1 MRTRQEAKMTGDK
14 SFIDAEFDAQVAKDP
29 GLAYLV
35 GRLSEV
41 ETDPAT
47 VYKAGLVAY
56 SQTVEELANELDR
69 IESAPQSNLYK
80 DARRQLEEL
89 DSPFIRTVMGMADAM
104 PQDALALWMLA
115 TVSAYKVLAEHS
127 FDAQ

>member
-56 SQTVEELANELDR
+56 SQTVEELARELDKA
-69 IESAPQSNLYK
+69 ESPTQTELYK
-80 DARRQLEEL
+80 NARQQALEL
-89 DSPFIRTVMGMADAM
+89 NSSFINVVLSTAEAH
-104 PQDALALWMLA
+104 PQDALAMWMLA
-115 TVSAYKVLAEHS
+115 TVSAYKVVMEQETG
-127 FDAQ
+127 AQ